1 MYDIKRLEDEKESI
15 SESYSTVALL
25 NEILSDL
32 YNRCSKAENLQGNEF
47 SNEAMDFVMEY
58 GQHSKQLATL
68 INMVERKLNKSKN
81 SLETLL
87 NNEI

>member
-1 MYDIKRLEDEKESI
+1 MYDIKRLEDEKENI

-32 YNRCSKAENLQGNEF
+32 YNRCVKAEQFQGDDF

-58 GQHSKQLATL
+58 GQHSEQLATL
-68 INMVERKLNKSKN
+68 INMVERNLNKSKN
-81 SLETLL
+81 NLETLL
-87 NNEI
+87 NKEV